1 MKFVEL
7 SSLDVTTELDVLKRD
22 TQRNSFFLYQH
33 KGVFFADNT
42 RIGNQNQ
49 QEAHQKYLNVIKKAK
64 QDNISLLLTPEYSC
78 PKSIIDEMIADVDLQ
93 PSDNKIWVLSGES
106 LNKNELQDL
115 INLENDNLY
124 IHFEDVYTFS
134 DKNSLEG
141 VSREIDN
148 NQDLVYGRIRVVN
161 KNNDK
166 SYIRDKKL
174 TKFKIKLGFKVSQQ
188 AVFIK
193 RDTFNKVGGLDER
206 YKIAADFDLLCK
218 IFDGNYLIK
227 KIDLVICNYDGDGV
241 SSNLKKSYGDTA
253 LVIKNR
259 YNGGYLKIYKIIV
272 YLKLLVKAFL

>member
-1 MKFVEL
+1 MQSKPRFSIITVSYNAKEDL
-7 SSLDVTTELDVLKRD
+7 EKTIKSVSCQSLKEYEYIVIDGNSTDGTKEVLKKYDKEINYWVSEPDKGIYNAMNKGAKVARGDYLYFLNAGD
-22 TQRNSFFLYQH
+22 TFF
-33 KGVFFADNT
+33 
-42 RIGNQNQ
+42 
-49 QEAHQKYLNVIKKAK
+49 
-64 QDNISLLLTPEYSC
+64 
-78 PKSIIDEMIADVDLQ
+78 
-93 PSDNKIWVLSGES
+93 
-106 LNKNELQDL
+106 
-115 INLENDNLY
+115 
-124 IHFEDVYTFS
+124 
-134 DKNSLEG
+134 DKNTLEE